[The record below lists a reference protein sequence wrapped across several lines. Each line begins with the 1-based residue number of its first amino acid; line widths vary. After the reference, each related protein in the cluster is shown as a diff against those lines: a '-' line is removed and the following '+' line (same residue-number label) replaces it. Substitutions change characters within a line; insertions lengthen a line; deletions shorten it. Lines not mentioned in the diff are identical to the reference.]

1 MVDKARQHIVSAI
14 SHLAHQTVN
23 SLAVDLP
30 PPNSAHARSAVVF
43 LLLLMPYEAYSSAL
57 SSPQN
62 HLSFLQ
68 SRMLAYRMN
77 RYKKLSY
84 CRSQTDPRDA
94 VRQLN
99 RINCFITLRQLT

>member
-77 RYKKLSY
+77 RYKNSY
-84 CRSQTDPRDA
+84 HTVGRRRTSA
-94 VRQLN
+94 
-99 RINCFITLRQLT
+99 TLYDS

>member
-77 RYKKLSY
+77 RYKTVIILSVADGPARRCTTAKSY
-84 CRSQTDPRDA
+84 
-94 VRQLN
+94 
-99 RINCFITLRQLT
+99 